1 MTSTALQDR
10 TAQLRRLAHRTLAI
24 TWIVNALLLV
34 TAFVWVY
41 TDGQSRSMME
51 RLIRKASFQESIS
64 FARVYDSL
72 QAGEAIF
79 FLVFAAAIA
88 LLTLFAMFGGLFIG
102 GSWFRSMRTWL
113 LFTALVAGWLGFI
126 ASWPDVYWS
135 GQQRRV
141 APVLAE
147 AEKMARYLDAH
158 WPVEDGELAGV
169 GPFLAYPKGAPTVL
183 LPLRWI
189 SFPDTDMRFS
199 AVENSIDGT
208 IRFELAGDE
217 TGAWL
222 EWRRDELAPG
232 DFTGGLETRYQ
243 VGRAQQ
249 LAPHWYLV
257 RYNAASSNSD
267 L

>member
-1 MTSTALQDR
+1 MNLRAQDDR
-10 TAQLRRLAHRTLAI
+10 TAKLRRLGHWTLALA
-24 TWIVNALLLV
+24 WIVNALLLV
-34 TAFVWVY
+34 SAFVWVY
-41 TDGQSRSMME
+41 SDGQSRTMME

-64 FARVYDSL
+64 LARVYDSL
-72 QAGEAIF
+72 QSGEAIF
-79 FLVFAAAIA
+79 FLAFATAIA
-88 LLTLFAMFGGLFIG
+88 LLTLFAAFGGLFIG
-102 GSWFRSMRTWL
+102 GSRFRSVRTWL

-126 ASWPDVYWS
+126 SSWQDVYWH

-147 AEKMARYLDAH
+147 AEKLARYLDAH
-158 WPVEDGELAGV
+158 WPTEDGELEGA
-169 GPFLAYPKGAPTVL
+169 GPFLAYPKGAPTIL

-189 SFPDTDMRFS
+189 TFPDTSLRFS
-199 AVENSIDGT
+199 AVDNSIDGT

-222 EWRRDELAPG
+222 EWRRDEREPTE
-232 DFTGGLETRYQ
+232 FTGGLETRYTI
-243 VGRAQQ
+243 GRKQQ

-257 RYNAASSNSD
+257 RYDVATIGS